1 MDIAVVKVIMAGV
14 TTMSAGIT
22 PALAE
27 GMVASKAMEAMGRN
41 PEAADKLFSYMIVG
55 QAVCES
61 TAIYGLVISFII
73 LFAV

>member
-1 MDIAVVKVIMAGV
+1 
-14 TTMSAGIT
+14 
-22 PALAE
+22 
-27 GMVASKAMEAMGRN
+27 MEAMGRN